1 MQPSPPAG
9 PTAAQPSPPAGRAA
23 AQPSPPA
30 GRADARPSRTGPAAA
45 QPPRTRLTAVLT
57 PLGWGTLAGVVVLY
71 AAGFALSYPEPV
83 VLATG
88 ALLALAAALA
98 WTAPRPRLEVRR
110 EVTPVKVPR
119 GDAAVAVLSVTNLG
133 RRGLSGLRAQDR
145 IGSSEHTVDLPRLPK
160 GAVRTVSY
168 PLPTDTRGEI
178 PVGPLVLVRADP
190 FGLTRRLREYGR
202 PVTLLVR
209 PRTVALPVPPSGKAH
224 HLEGPASDNAPA
236 GTVTFHTLR
245 EYVLGDD
252 LRHVHW
258 RSSARTGTLMV
269 RQFIDA
275 SLPTTTV
282 LLDTRGLTEPAV
294 DAAASAA
301 VAAAR
306 AGFPVRVLTGD
317 GPLPDTK
324 TDPEAVLDRL
334 ALVRPGTAGVT
345 EALRTARGG
354 GSLVLVTGDPSE
366 AGRIAGAR
374 RRFDRVICVYVGP
387 GPAPAGPP
395 GVTVVP
401 IVSLEELPAAWRSR

>member
-1 MQPSPPAG
+1 MRPPPTPG
-9 PTAAQPSPPAGRAA
+9 PTPAHPPSA
-23 AQPSPPA
+23 
-30 GRADARPSRTGPAAA
+30 
-45 QPPRTRLTAVLT
+45 PRTSSAAVPLPSAPRGRLAAVLT
-57 PLGWGTLAGVVVLY
+57 PLGWGTLAGAVVLY
-71 AAGFALSYPEPV
+71 AAGFALGYPEPV

-88 ALLALAAALA
+88 AVLALAGALA
-98 WTAPRPRLEVRR
+98 WTAPKPRLEVRR
-110 EVTPVKVPR
+110 EVTPLKVPR
-119 GDAAVAVLSVTNLG
+119 GEAAVAVLTVTNLG

-145 IGSSEHTVDLPRLPK
+145 IGASEHTVDLPRLPK

-306 AGFPVRVLTGD
+306 AGFPVRVVTGD

-324 TDPEAVLDRL
+324 TDAETVLDRL
-334 ALVRPGTAGVT
+334 ALVRPGTSGVT

-354 GSLVLVTGDPSE
+354 GSLVLVTADPSE

-374 RRFDRVICVYVGP
+374 RRFDRVICVYAGP

-395 GVTVVP
+395 GVTIVP
-401 IVSLEELPAAWRSR
+401 ITSLDDLPAAWRPR